1 MTSLY
6 TDKKLFY
13 QLSYPTHNVPEGDE
27 AWIEQLKQEKIICD
41 CWNIIKHKSIDVFL
55 NETIKKSFAPISYVR
70 GTFIGILR
78 EDIVLLLGLQNIENV
93 YYAGKVYDINKDL
106 SKEYISVVP
115 KDSTFVRGG
124 KESNCRI
131 CDKCGAVLY
140 FPLPL
145 NSWYI
150 VDKSIPNSILFPSA
164 LTGIIVNDE
173 IYKKIKKSG
182 IKRIGYEKLPVL
194 QEAVDDY
201 DNYFE

>member
-1 MTSLY
+1 MMNLSA
-6 TDKKLFY
+6 DKKLFY
-13 QLSYPTHNVPEGDE
+13 QLSDHTQNVPEGDDG
-27 AWIEQLKQEKIICD
+27 WIEQLKQEKTICD

-115 KDSTFVRGG
+115 KVSTFVRGG
-124 KESNCRI
+124 KDSNCRI

-145 NSWYI
+145 NSWYL

-173 IYKKIKKSG
+173 IYQKVKKSG

>member
-1 MTSLY
+1 MFPKEMT
-6 TDKKLFY
+6 
-13 QLSYPTHNVPEGDE
+13 G
-27 AWIEQLKQEKIICD
+27 WIEQLKQEKTICD

-115 KDSTFVRGG
+115 KVSTFVRGG
-124 KESNCRI
+124 KDSNCRI

-145 NSWYI
+145 NSWYL

-173 IYKKIKKSG
+173 IYQKVKKSG